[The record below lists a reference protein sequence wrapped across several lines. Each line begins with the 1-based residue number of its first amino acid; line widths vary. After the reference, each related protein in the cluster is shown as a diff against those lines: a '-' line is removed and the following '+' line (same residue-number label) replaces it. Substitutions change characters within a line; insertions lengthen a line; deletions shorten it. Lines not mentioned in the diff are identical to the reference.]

1 MITTPLQQ
9 LSRAAGSFAGG
20 EKGYTKD
27 SVISLNIRSKDEIGD
42 LYRDIRSMEERIV
55 DYTDHLTRITAER
68 EHTET
73 ELHTAYGIQMSML
86 PSVFPDRREYD
97 LCASM
102 APAKEVGGDFYDF
115 FLIDDTHLALVI
127 ADVSDKGVPA
137 ALFMM
142 YAKILLSY
150 RARLGGSPSEI
161 IRDIN
166 EEIGRDNPSEMFV
179 TVWLGILEIPTGRL
193 CCCNAGHE
201 YPFLRQGGSF
211 SLLKDKHG
219 LAIGMRSNIRY
230 SEYEIQ
236 LQPGDAVFVYTD
248 GVPEARNAR
257 EEFYGLKR
265 TEETLNRCPSDTAEA
280 VLQAIRDDNAR
291 FVGDA
296 TQFDDLTVLCLIYRG
311 TEKA

>member
-1 MITTPLQQ
+1 M
-9 LSRAAGSFAGG
+9 AAGRI
-20 EKGYTKD
+20 KGIT
-27 SVISLNIRSKDEIGD
+27 IEIGGDTTKLVSALAKVDNSISKTQSNLRD
-42 LYRDIRSMEERIV
+42 LNRALKLDPGN
-55 DYTDHLTRITAER
+55 
-68 EHTET
+68 TE
-73 ELHTAYGIQMSML
+73 
-86 PSVFPDRREYD
+86 
-97 LCASM
+97 
-102 APAKEVGGDFYDF
+102 
-115 FLIDDTHLALVI
+115 
-127 ADVSDKGVPA
+127 
-137 ALFMM
+137 
-142 YAKILLSY
+142 
-150 RARLGGSPSEI
+150 
-161 IRDIN
+161 
-166 EEIGRDNPSEMFV
+166 
-179 TVWLGILEIPTGRL
+179 
-193 CCCNAGHE
+193 
-201 YPFLRQGGSF
+201 
-211 SLLKDKHG
+211 LLKDKHG